1 MGSLRRGLMLATL
14 PTAVWAEVCD
24 KERSGWDGTPV
35 TAVGE
40 AIALFSNPVSLVLL
54 LVTALAIRF
63 RSQWGAL
70 AVCVAWTGW
79 VSLIA
84 FVDTGG
90 IRSAAL
96 AEGCI
101 GSPTLFI
108 VIACTLCVA
117 AVLYT
122 APRPAKE

>member
-14 PTAVWAEVCD
+14 PTAAWAKVCD
-24 KERSGWDGTPV
+24 KERPDWNGTPV
-35 TAVGE
+35 MAVGE

-54 LVTALAIRF
+54 LVTALAVRF

-70 AVCVAWTGW
+70 AVCLAWTGW

-84 FVDTGG
+84 FMDTGG

-117 AVLYT
+117 AVIYT